1 MYNLLLLVRLI
12 LKIYFSLLLKHY
24 FTLSKVIFLT
34 LFFCNKG
41 LIIFI
46 SSFNTF
52 AYIRITSVFFCYFC
66 CFSKLPTI
74 HLT

>member
-52 AYIRITSVFFCYFC
+52 AYIRITCFLLLFLLFF
-66 CFSKLPTI
+66 
-74 HLT
+74 